1 MTANALTLI
10 IIQVFLPKDHLQKKK
25 KKKLVLLSINIAL
38 ALRGS
43 LGRMPIPELVIV
55 DIAIWVGKG
64 DTLIS

>member
-10 IIQVFLPKDHLQKKK
+10 IIQVFLPKDHVQ

-55 DIAIWVGKG
+55 DIAIWVG
-64 DTLIS
+64 

>member
-10 IIQVFLPKDHLQKKK
+10 IIQVFLPKDHLQKK

>member
-10 IIQVFLPKDHLQKKK
+10 IIQVFLPKDHLQK

>member
-10 IIQVFLPKDHLQKKK
+10 IIQVFLPKDHLQKK

-64 DTLIS
+64 DTLIG